1 MLCSRYRSARWA
13 QILWSNFSRLSQQQ
27 FQWSACA
34 EIERRLKYI
43 TLPAARTTI
52 SSSPAADVEAIE
64 CISPMHI
71 VAPRPAFTRAETV
84 RRSGARTVQYR
95 LHIPHTSKRHSTF
108 DSTLTAA
115 LSTNSDRPQSTQTQT
130 QTHYYS
136 NYIAHRIRL
145 QFRVRVYV
153 TSRISE
159 CVGIIN
165 CIRYVNAAVSEIFN
179 R

>member
-95 LHIPHTSKRHSTF
+95 LHIPHTSKRTRA
-108 DSTLTAA
+108 TR
-115 LSTNSDRPQSTQTQT
+115 LSTRLSLPLSQRIAIDRR
-130 QTHYYS
+130 
-136 NYIAHRIRL
+136 ARRRRRRRIITR
-145 QFRVRVYV
+145 
-153 TSRISE
+153 TTAI
-159 CVGIIN
+159 
-165 CIRYVNAAVSEIFN
+165 
-179 R
+179 